1 MVGCLI
7 GLLQLL
13 DEFHYKTLWEYFLG
27 TSHERKSLKDF
38 LLRVFFV
45 FRELVKQ
52 EVYPPDWLIIKMV
65 ANNVILKSL
74 QELGQPLVFKFLDNR
89 SGYFDKDVS
98 SVQKFIFLSLVT

>member
-1 MVGCLI
+1 MGNSNH
-7 GLLQLL
+7 
-13 DEFHYKTLWEYFLG
+13 DT
-27 TSHERKSLKDF
+27 KSLKDF
-38 LLRVFFV
+38 LLRVFLV

-74 QELGQPLVFKFLDNR
+74 QELGQPLVFQFLDVR

-98 SVQKFIFLSLVT
+98 